1 MKPRGISNCVR
12 GRCKVPGRDR
22 APLRLVVNSPTVA
35 DDFTKLVEV
44 AKDVDQAAESLP
56 AEERQAYTEQQQSV
70 VDARRSA
77 EVHEGLLQ
85 LK

>member
-1 MKPRGISNCVR
+1 
-12 GRCKVPGRDR
+12 
-22 APLRLVVNSPTVA
+22 VNSPTVA
-35 DDFTKLVEV
+35 DDFTRLVEV
-44 AKDVDQAAESLP
+44 AKDLDQAAGSLP
-56 AEERQAYTEQQQSV
+56 AEEREAYTEQQRSV